1 MKTLSEEQLA
11 LRKAK
16 TLETFKAFIAFCQA
30 NQLKYFAAYGTVLG
44 AARHHGFIPWDDD
57 IDVYM
62 MRDDYDRCLSIL
74 RNDPPV
80 GYEPVDYTH
89 EEEYYLPFAKFCDKR
104 STVCEWE
111 EYRISFGNYID
122 IFPLD
127 AVPDDRT
134 ERERYCRRLLK
145 LRGTLAADLLRKP
158 WADILRGATR
168 QSLRLTLADVAYAL
182 FRRPIRRWLV
192 GRMERESRAYH
203 GQPLKHV
210 CFSSSYYSREK
221 NLTID
226 IFGDGTT
233 LPFEDITIVVPTRY
247 EEYLETAYGNWRQLP
262 PVEQRGQHDVV
273 FMDLNR
279 KIPYDE
285 VRKIIEQERRA
296 NKATR

>member
-1 MKTLSEEQLA
+1 MKTLPEEQLA
-11 LRKAK
+11 QRKAK

-30 NQLKYFAAYGTVLG
+30 NHLKYFAAYGTVLG

-89 EEEYYLPFAKFCDKR
+89 EEEYYLPFAKFCDAR
-104 STVCEWE
+104 STVYEME
-111 EYRISFGNYID
+111 DYRISFGNYID

-127 AVPDDRT
+127 AVPDDKA
-134 ERERYCRRLLK
+134 ERERHCKHLLK
-145 LRGTLAADLLRKP
+145 LRGTLADDLRHKT
-158 WADILRGATR
+158 WGDILREATR
-168 QSLRLTLADVAYAL
+168 QSLRLTLTDVAYAL
-182 FRRPIRRWLV
+182 FRHPIRHWLV
-192 GRMERESRAYH
+192 NHIERRTRAYQ

-226 IFGDGTT
+226 IFGDGTL
-233 LPFEDITIVVPTRY
+233 LPFEDISIVVPTRY
-247 EEYLETAYGNWRQLP
+247 EDYLETAYGNWRQLP

-279 KIPYDE
+279 KIPYKE
-285 VRKIIEQERRA
+285 VRKIIDKKRDA
-296 NKATR
+296 DTRQR

>member
-30 NQLKYFAAYGTVLG
+30 NRLKYFAAYGTVLG

-62 MRDDYDRCLSIL
+62 MRDDYGRCLRIL
-74 RNDPPV
+74 RDDPPA

-89 EEEYYLPFAKFCDKR
+89 EEEYYLPFAKFCDAR
-104 STVCEWE
+104 STVYEMT
-111 EYRISFGNYID
+111 EYRICFGNYID

-127 AVPDDRT
+127 TVPDDRG
-134 ERERYCRRLLK
+134 ERERYCNHMWK
-145 LRGTLAADLLRKP
+145 LRKLLAADLLRKP
-158 WADILRGATR
+158 WGGILRDATR
-168 QSLRLTLADVAYAL
+168 QSLRLTLGDMAYTL
-182 FRRPIRRWLV
+182 FRGPIRRGLV
-192 GRMERESRAYH
+192 DRIERESRAYQ

-221 NLTID
+221 NLTTD
-226 IFGDGTT
+226 IFGDGTL
-233 LPFEDITIVVPTRY
+233 LPFEDISIVVPTRY
-247 EEYLETAYGNWRQLP
+247 EDYLEAAYGNWRQLP

-279 KIPYDE
+279 KLSFDE
-285 VRKIIEQERRA
+285 VRNIID
-296 NKATR
+296 KHG